1 MTPTRPAR
9 SHCVHLGGRCLA
21 ALLLSSCAVPTP
33 TVAAREEPRSIPALL
48 SSVAPKSPLGTPKKT
63 PVGKVP
69 TGVKPSKAAGKLPG
83 GYVLTHEHP
92 VNALAF
98 GGNYAF
104 GGSAGNFQHG
114 ILKKGYTVP
123 CGGCKAGK
131 KCDHGEVKGNFTAA
145 VGALGRDMGDHG
157 SHMGPRHDSFS
168 HLRYAT
174 DWIEAA
180 HDHSTPLQ
188 IMVAFAVESEAMCE
202 QLYYA
207 NKGNGGA
214 GGDYGCSHGDT
225 KASMKRQ
232 IDATKA
238 WAKANSDWME
248 VAYSAKDAR
257 RIVNAGKLAI
267 VLGVE
272 SDYAF
277 GAEDR
282 RFDPVS
288 RLEYYYKLGVRTFYL
303 AHKVNSRL
311 AGADIYRSE
320 DEVGGK
326 IIRATQAMAGC
337 FYVDDS
343 VANFPL
349 KNGKGHEFC
358 NNKCGKGELE
368 GGKVTDKC
376 VSRYGELSEVNYA
389 DYFLGHGDDWFNGFD
404 VYPKPPGF
412 SGSAGSTTKSGVERN
427 NLGLSHDGE
436 RVVRAAMRL
445 GMIVNLDHVSSRSR
459 QDIAQISKDFG
470 GYPMNALHNSPN
482 AMLVANSTSKLKTP
496 GPNEYD
502 FDDHELRL
510 VKDSGGFFGVRV
522 GPVDAANYP
531 RSGVTT
537 NCPKT
542 ATETAKILAYLL
554 DKGLDV
560 GYALDYA
567 TITEG
572 VHSRTFAKCG
582 TGLGGG
588 DDFHKYGKHITEGLS
603 HVGMMTKWH
612 DELEDVGLK
621 QKYLDKLEND
631 GPEAFVRMW
640 ERSEAKRTKGS
651 QIPRK
656 TFTYDPPPDE
666 CRSNSDCGSKQYCG
680 NPIAGMRRC
689 KNKKSKGSACTAKHQ
704 CSSNKCSWGKCK

>member
-1 MTPTRPAR
+1 MAT
-9 SHCVHLGGRCLA
+9 
-21 ALLLSSCAVPTP
+21 
-33 TVAAREEPRSIPALL
+33 
-48 SSVAPKSPLGTPKKT
+48 VAPKGPKKVPLPST
-63 PVGKVP
+63 SKPGVGKAGP
-69 TGVKPSKAAGKLPG
+69 LPNKADKLTG

-104 GGSAGNFQHG
+104 GGAAGNFEHG
-114 ILKKGYTVP
+114 IMKKGYTVA
-123 CGGCKAGK
+123 CGGCKPGK
-131 KCDHGEVKGNFTAA
+131 KCDHGEVKGNFTGLS
-145 VGALGRDMGDHG
+145 GALGRDMGDHK
-157 SHMGPRHDSFS
+157 SHLGPLHNSFS

-174 DWIEAA
+174 DWIKDA
-180 HDHSTPLQ
+180 HDPSRDTSLE

-207 NKGNGGA
+207 NKGNGGV
-214 GGDYGCSHGDT
+214 GGDYGCSKGDT
-225 KASMKRQ
+225 LKSMKRQ
-232 IDATKA
+232 IKATKA
-238 WAKANSDWME
+238 WVKSNSDWME
-248 VAYSAKDAR
+248 IAYDAADAR
-257 RIVNAGKLAI
+257 RIVKAGKLAI
-267 VLGVE
+267 VLGIE

-277 GAEDR
+277 GAENR
-282 RFDPVS
+282 RFDPVD
-288 RLEYYYKLGVRTFYL
+288 RLEHYYDLGVRTFYL

-311 AGADIYRSE
+311 AGADIYRSKSE
-320 DEVGGK
+320 QGGK
-326 IIRATQAMAGC
+326 VIRATQAMAGC

-349 KNGKGHEFC
+349 QNNKGHEFC
-358 NNKCGKGELE
+358 NNKCGKGELK
-368 GGKVTDKC
+368 GGKATDKC
-376 VSRYGELSEVNYA
+376 VSRYGELSEANYA
-389 DYFLGHGDDWFNGFD
+389 GLILHGGGWFNGFD

-412 SGSAGSTTKSGVERN
+412 SGSSGSTTKSGVERN

-445 GMIVNLDHVSSRSR
+445 GMIINIDHISSRSR
-459 QDIAQISKDFG
+459 KDVAAISKQFG
-470 GYPMNALHNSPN
+470 GYPMNALHNNPN

-502 FDDHELRL
+502 FDDHELRM
-510 VKDSGGFFGVRV
+510 VRDSGGFFGVRV
-522 GPVDAANYP
+522 APVDAANYP
-531 RSGVTT
+531 KSGVKT

-554 DKGLDV
+554 DKGLNV

-572 VHSRTFAKCG
+572 VHSRTLAKCG
-582 TGLGGG
+582 KSLGGG
-588 DDFHKYGKHITEGLS
+588 DKFHKYGKHVTEGLS

-621 QKYLDKLEND
+621 DEYLDQLEND

-640 ERSEAKRTKGS
+640 ERSEAKKNKGS

-656 TFTYDPPPDE
+656 TFIYDPPPDE

-680 NPIAGMRRC
+680 NPIAGMRKC
-689 KNKKSKGSACTAKHQ
+689 KDKRSKGKACTKKHQ
-704 CSSNKCSWGKCK
+704 CRSNKCSWGKCK